1 MIYITRTG
9 NKMEGT
15 VQNLFCVTTAEFG
28 WSYWGNLRKSWIRI
42 EGPPSRDLA
51 LESPEY

>member
-1 MIYITRTG
+1 MLLLSQIIDLNVRMIYITRTG

-28 WSYWGNLRKSWIRI
+28 WSY
-42 EGPPSRDLA
+42 
-51 LESPEY
+51 